1 MITLDFTD
9 KVVIVTGSGSGIGRA
24 IAKVFARA
32 GAKVVVND
40 LNAKGGEKTV
50 EDIEESG
57 GEAIFVRAD
66 VSKPADGERL
76 AKTAYKKFGAL
87 HALVNNAGVASFK
100 TLMDTSS
107 EDWNKTMAVDLGS
120 IYCCSRPAIPLIE
133 KSGGGSIINI
143 ASVHARSTIPGI
155 AAYAAAKGGVVA
167 VTRAIALE
175 MARRNIRVN
184 AICPGFT
191 HTELYDRWINTFP
204 TPKKKHAE
212 ICELQPTGKLVQPED
227 IGHTALF
234 LASDL
239 SKMITGTIVYVD
251 GALTAR
257 LYNG

>member
-1 MITLDFTD
+1 MITIDFTN
-9 KVVIVTGSGSGIGRA
+9 KVAIVTGSGSGIGRA
-24 IAKVFARA
+24 IAKIFARA

-40 LNAKGGEKTV
+40 LNTKGGEKTV
-50 EDIEESG
+50 EDIEKLG

-66 VSKPADGERL
+66 VSMPADGARL
-76 AKTAYKKFGAL
+76 ARTAYKKFGAL
-87 HALVNNAGVASFK
+87 HTLVNNAGVASFK
-100 TLMDTSS
+100 TLMDTSF

-133 KSGGGSIINI
+133 KSGGGSIVNI

-155 AAYAAAKGGVVA
+155 AAYAGAKGGVVT

-175 MARRNIRVN
+175 LARRNIRVN

-191 HTELYDRWINTFP
+191 HTELYDWWINTFP
-204 TPKKKHAE
+204 NPKKKHAE
-212 ICELQPTGKLVQPED
+212 ACKLQPTGKLVQPED

-239 SKMITGTIVYVD
+239 SKMINGTAVYVD

-257 LYNG
+257 LYND